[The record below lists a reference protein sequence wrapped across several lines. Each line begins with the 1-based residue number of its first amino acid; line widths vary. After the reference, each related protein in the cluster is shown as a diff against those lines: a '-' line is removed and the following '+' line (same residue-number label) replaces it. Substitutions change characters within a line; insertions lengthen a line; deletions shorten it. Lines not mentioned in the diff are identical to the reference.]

1 MSSLNGQA
9 EDTTQESHTSLYVIY
24 NTLYNN
30 CPWLQ
35 DLTPHLFLCVFFF
48 IVSSFLCY
56 YEKELIKSVLFHD
69 LFHDSSGMPHAK

>member
-1 MSSLNGQA
+1 MDKQKK
-9 EDTTQESHTSLYVIY
+9 QHKSHTRLYM
-24 NTLYNN
+24 LYTTH
-30 CPWLQ
+30 CTITVHGCKISH
-35 DLTPHLFLCVFFF
+35 LTFFSVFFFF